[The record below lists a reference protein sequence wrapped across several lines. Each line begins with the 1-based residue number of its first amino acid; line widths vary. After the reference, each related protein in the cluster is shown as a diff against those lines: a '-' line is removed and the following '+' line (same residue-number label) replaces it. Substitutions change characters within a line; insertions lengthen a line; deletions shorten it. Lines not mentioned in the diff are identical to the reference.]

1 MKLFVEICGMGRK
14 GIWKVLSFE
23 GFFYLDMVLCDI
35 QYILFPLRNQFF
47 LGGGGFLACQEPNI
61 QKLPK
66 LMVLLKELM
75 TLNKKILQNLIFRLE
90 ESGGMR
96 GLICGR
102 SKLKQSKVWNIS
114 SPN

>member
-35 QYILFPLRNQFF
+35 QYILFSLRNQFF
-47 LGGGGFLACQEPNI
+47 LGGGFLACQEPNM